1 MSKIKIIIVG
11 KEKLITNFQLNK
23 EKYSTF
29 NDIISSLVNDLAN
42 QIEENDKFIT
52 FYGTIDNMNIEKI
65 NLDKHKRVF
74 EQIIVYEESPNRLTR
89 KILGTI
95 DYEDLI

>member
-11 KEKLITNFQLNK
+11 KEKLITNFELNK

-52 FYGTIDNMNIEKI
+52 IYGTIDNMNIEKI
-65 NLDKHKRVF
+65 NIDKHKRVF
-74 EQIIVYEESPNRLTR
+74 EQIIIYEESSNQLTR

-95 DYEDLI
+95 DLI

>member
-1 MSKIKIIIVG
+1 MSKIKINIVG
-11 KEKLITNFQLNK
+11 KEKLITNFELNK

-29 NDIISSLVNDLAN
+29 NDIISSLVNDLVN

-52 FYGTIDNMNIEKI
+52 IYGTIDNMNIEKI
-65 NLDKHKRVF
+65 NIDKHKRLF
-74 EQIIVYEESPNRLTR
+74 EQIIIYEESPNQLTR

-95 DYEDLI
+95 DLI

>member
-1 MSKIKIIIVG
+1 MSKIKTIIVG
-11 KEKLITNFQLNK
+11 KEKLITNFELNK

-29 NDIISSLVNDLAN
+29 NDLISSLVNDLAN

-65 NLDKHKRVF
+65 NIDKHKRVF
-74 EQIIVYEESPNRLTR
+74 EQIIVYEESPNQLTR

>member
-11 KEKLITNFQLNK
+11 KEKLITNFELNK

>member
-11 KEKLITNFQLNK
+11 KEKLITNFELNK

-74 EQIIVYEESPNRLTR
+74 EQIIVYKESPNQLTR

>member
-11 KEKLITNFQLNK
+11 KEKLITNFELNK

-74 EQIIVYEESPNRLTR
+74 EQIIVYEESSNQLTR

>member
-11 KEKLITNFQLNK
+11 KEKLITNFELNK

-74 EQIIVYEESPNRLTR
+74 EQIIVYEESPNQLTR